1 MPVNPAYHVS
11 LLQRAGTLAGLMLMA
26 ATAAAIA
33 AEPPALEITVAQRA
47 ALRVGDRLPLTVAA
61 RGGDD
66 GLWGELQVVTD
77 PDGPWVV
84 VDGPHGLAGA
94 QPPAWELVLSPIK
107 TGDLT
112 LPRMV
117 TTVREAGAEAREV
130 ATAEPPSVTVGSV
143 LPESDDVQPIPLR
156 DPVGV
161 SGFPWEWVLPL
172 AVPALGMAAGLLW
185 WSRRRRVGMA
195 TDGMPALPPL
205 TELESLLEQLEQR
218 IGRDPL
224 EGVCD
229 RLAAGLRRYLA
240 RQSGAPA
247 EDMTSFELR
256 LLARRLG
263 WADGVQ
269 RGVQEVM
276 AVADRVRFARVPADE
291 QRLRRTID
299 EARATAREI
308 DRLVAAATAAT
319 EAAAATSEAA
329 G

>member
-1 MPVNPAYHVS
+1 
-11 LLQRAGTLAGLMLMA
+11 
-26 ATAAAIA
+26 
-33 AEPPALEITVAQRA
+33 
-47 ALRVGDRLPLTVAA
+47 
-61 RGGDD
+61 
-66 GLWGELQVVTD
+66 
-77 PDGPWVV
+77 V
-84 VDGPHGLAGA
+84 VDGPHSLAGA

-107 TGDLT
+107 TGDLA

-117 TTVREAGAEAREV
+117 ATLRQPGAEAREV
-130 ATAEPPSVTVGSV
+130 AAPDPPSVTVASV
-143 LPESDDVQPIPLR
+143 LPEGGDDVQPIPLR

-161 SGFPWEWVLPL
+161 TGFPWEWALPL
-172 AVPALGMAAGLLW
+172 AVPVLGLAAGLLW
-185 WSRRRRVGMA
+185 WSRRRRAVEVPGSA
-195 TDGMPALPPL
+195 PALPPL

-240 RQSGAPA
+240 RQSGEPA

-291 QRLRRTID
+291 ERLRRTID
-299 EARATAREI
+299 AARATAREI
-308 DRLVAAATAAT
+308 DLQVAAAT
-319 EAAAATSEAA
+319 EAAAAASEAA